1 MTPSA
6 SPDDHPAARRTPWR
20 ALALLAL
27 AVIVAHGLLLGLLPL
42 GSEPPPLP
50 LAHSFSTR
58 EVVIAPPAPAA
69 AAAAPARAAP
79 HAAPRHPVHRPAPV
93 AAPRPVAEPEP
104 PAPSMAPVEVATAPE
119 PAASAPA
126 PQAAASAPADVGS
139 ADTGNGGG
147 GGSQRGGL
155 LGPGGGDGTD
165 GTGSDPTG
173 ATAGTPTAGATVP
186 LQLPGS
192 VKLDFDA
199 TGQQGMQPMSGVFG
213 ELTWLQDGDRYNAR
227 LSLKVLFRTI
237 RAQTS
242 EGRIGPQGIAPE
254 RFSDRRRSE
263 VATHFVR
270 DTGEIVFSSANSRV
284 PLQPGAQDRLS
295 ILMQLTALVG
305 GDPARYTTGRTISL
319 QVAGPRDADVWT
331 FRVEGDETVATPSGE
346 HAARRLVRLP
356 RREYDQKIEV
366 WLAPDLGWL
375 PVRIRQT
382 EANGDFADLQLRS
395 ADKAQ

>member
-1 MTPSA
+1 MTPS
-6 SPDDHPAARRTPWR
+6 PAPNDLSHARRTPWR

-27 AVIVAHGLLLGLLPL
+27 AVIAVHGLLLGLLPL

-58 EVVIAPPAPAA
+58 EIVIAPLTPAA
-69 AAAAPARAAP
+69 APPAHARAAP
-79 HAAPRHPVHRPAPV
+79 HAAARPHVHRPAPV
-93 AAPRPVAEPEP
+93 AVPRPDVEPAP
-104 PAPSMAPVEVATAPE
+104 PVPAPSAAPVEVATAPE
-119 PAASAPA
+119 PAASAPT
-126 PQAAASAPADVGS
+126 PQAAASAPAEMASDD
-139 ADTGNGGG
+139 ADNG
-147 GGSQRGGL
+147 GGSQRGGM
-155 LGPGGGDGTD
+155 LGSGGS
-165 GTGSDPTG
+165 GSAPSGSPSD
-173 ATAGTPTAGATVP
+173 TPTAGATVP

>member
-1 MTPSA
+1 MTSSA
-6 SPDDHPAARRTPWR
+6 APLDAAPVRRPHWR
-20 ALALLAL
+20 ALVLLAL
-27 AVIVAHGLLLGLLPL
+27 GVAMAHVLLLGLLPV

-69 AAAAPARAAP
+69 APAPARAAP
-79 HAAPRHPVHRPAPV
+79 HAAPRPPVQRTAPAVAPQPV
-93 AAPRPVAEPEP
+93 TEPDP
-104 PAPSMAPVEVATAPE
+104 PAPAIAPVEVAAAPQ
-119 PAASAPA
+119 PPASAPA
-126 PQAAASAPADVGS
+126 PQAAASEPAGVAAAVDASGS
-139 ADTGNGGG
+139 
-147 GGSQRGGL
+147 
-155 LGPGGGDGTD
+155 PGGGQAASAAGD
-165 GTGSDPTG
+165 GTGGGTTSG
-173 ATAGTPTAGATVP
+173 EATPMAGATVP

-270 DTGEIVFSSANSRV
+270 DTGEILFSSANTRV

-305 GDPARYTTGRTISL
+305 GDPGRYTAGRTISL
-319 QVAGPRDADVWT
+319 QVAGTRDADVWT
-331 FRVEGDETVATPSGE
+331 FRVEGDERVATPSGE
-346 HAARRLVRLP
+346 HVARRLVRMP
-356 RREYDQKIEV
+356 RRDYDQKIEV
-366 WLAPDLGWL
+366 WLAADLGWL

-395 ADKAQ
+395 ADKAR

>member
-6 SPDDHPAARRTPWR
+6 SPDDLPAARRTPWR

-58 EVVIAPPAPAA
+58 EVVIAPPAAA
-69 AAAAPARAAP
+69 APAPARAAP

-104 PAPSMAPVEVATAPE
+104 PAPAMAPVEVATAPE
-119 PAASAPA
+119 PAASAPV
-126 PQAAASAPADVGS
+126 PQAVASAPADVAP
-139 ADTGNGGG
+139 ADTDSG

-155 LGPGGGDGTD
+155 IAPPGIDALD
-165 GTGSDPTG
+165 GTGSAPSG
-173 ATAGTPTAGATVP
+173 ATAGTPTVGATVP

-192 VKLDFDA
+192 VKLEFDA

-270 DTGEIVFSSANSRV
+270 DTGEIVFSSANTRV

-305 GDPARYTTGRTISL
+305 GDPARYTAGRTISL

-366 WLAPDLGWL
+366 WLAADLGWL

>member
-6 SPDDHPAARRTPWR
+6 APADPAPARRTPWR

-27 AVIVAHGLLLGLLPL
+27 AVAVAHVLLLGLLPL

-69 AAAAPARAAP
+69 PAPARAAP
-79 HAAPRHPVHRPAPV
+79 RAAHRAPVHRPAPAP
-93 AAPRPVAEPEP
+93 AAVPVPAAEPATPVPEA
-104 PAPSMAPVEVATAPE
+104 PAPPVDAASAPQ

-126 PQAAASAPADVGS
+126 PQAAASAPAGMDAAS
-139 ADTGNGGG
+139 ADANGSPPGA
-147 GGSQRGGL
+147 SP
-155 LGPGGGDGTD
+155 GPAGGDGAG
-165 GTGSDPTG
+165 GTGT
-173 ATAGTPTAGATVP
+173 AAAGTPTAGATVP

-213 ELTWLQDGDRYNAR
+213 ELSWLQDGERYNAR
-227 LSLKVLFRTI
+227 LALKVLFRTI

-242 EGRIGPQGIAPE
+242 EGRIGPQGIAPD

-295 ILMQLTALVG
+295 VLMQLTALVG
-305 GDPARYTTGRTISL
+305 GDPARYTAGRTISL

-346 HAARRLVRLP
+346 HPARRLVRLP

-395 ADKAQ
+395 AERLK

>member
-1 MTPSA
+1 MTPS
-6 SPDDHPAARRTPWR
+6 PAPNDLSHARRTPWR

-27 AVIVAHGLLLGLLPL
+27 AVIAVHGLLLGLLPL

-58 EVVIAPPAPAA
+58 EIVIAPLTPAA
-69 AAAAPARAAP
+69 APPAHARAAP
-79 HAAPRHPVHRPAPV
+79 HAAARPHVHRPAPV
-93 AAPRPVAEPEP
+93 AVPRPDVEPAP
-104 PAPSMAPVEVATAPE
+104 PVPAPSAAPVEVATAPE
-119 PAASAPA
+119 PAASAPT
-126 PQAAASAPADVGS
+126 PQAAASAPAEMASDD
-139 ADTGNGGG
+139 ADNG
-147 GGSQRGGL
+147 GGSQRGGM
-155 LGPGGGDGTD
+155 LGSGGS
-165 GTGSDPTG
+165 GSAPSG
-173 ATAGTPTAGATVP
+173 PPSGTPTAGATVP

-270 DTGEIVFSSANSRV
+270 DTGEIVFSSANTRV

>member
-1 MTPSA
+1 AAGTGTAAEPATPVPEA
-6 SPDDHPAARRTPWR
+6 P
-20 ALALLAL
+20 
-27 AVIVAHGLLLGLLPL
+27 
-42 GSEPPPLP
+42 
-50 LAHSFSTR
+50 
-58 EVVIAPPAPAA
+58 APP
-69 AAAAPARAAP
+69 
-79 HAAPRHPVHRPAPV
+79 
-93 AAPRPVAEPEP
+93 
-104 PAPSMAPVEVATAPE
+104 VEAATAPE

-126 PQAAASAPADVGS
+126 PQAAAFAPAGMDAAS
-139 ADTGNGGG
+139 ADANGSPPGA
-147 GGSQRGGL
+147 SP
-155 LGPGGGDGTD
+155 GPAGGDGAG
-165 GTGSDPTG
+165 GTGTAP
-173 ATAGTPTAGATVP
+173 AGTPTAGATVP

-213 ELTWLQDGDRYNAR
+213 ELSWLQDGERYNAR
-227 LSLKVLFRTI
+227 LALKVLFRTI

-242 EGRIGPQGIAPE
+242 EGRIGPQGIAPD

-295 ILMQLTALVG
+295 VLMQLTALVG
-305 GDPARYTTGRTISL
+305 GDPARYTAGRTISL
-319 QVAGPRDADVWT
+319 QVAGPRDADLWT

-346 HAARRLVRLP
+346 HPARRLVRLP

-395 ADKAQ
+395 AERLK

>member
-6 SPDDHPAARRTPWR
+6 SSTDLPAPRRRPWR
-20 ALALLAL
+20 ALALLAAAVAL
-27 AVIVAHGLLLGLLPL
+27 AHVLLLGLLPL

-93 AAPRPVAEPEP
+93 AAPRPLAEPEP
-104 PAPSMAPVEVATAPE
+104 PAPTLPAVEVATAPE
-119 PAASAPA
+119 PAPSAPA
-126 PQAAASAPADVGS
+126 PQAAASAPAEVAS
-139 ADTGNGGG
+139 ADTDNG

-155 LGPGGGDGTD
+155 LGPGGGDGT
-165 GTGSDPTG
+165 GGSGDAPSG
-173 ATAGTPTAGATVP
+173 PTAGTPTAGATVP

-270 DTGEIVFSSANSRV
+270 DTGEIVFSSANTRV

-305 GDPARYTTGRTISL
+305 GDPARYTSGRTISL

-346 HAARRLVRLP
+346 HLARRLVRLP

-366 WLAPDLGWL
+366 WLAADLGWL

-395 ADKAQ
+395 ADKAR